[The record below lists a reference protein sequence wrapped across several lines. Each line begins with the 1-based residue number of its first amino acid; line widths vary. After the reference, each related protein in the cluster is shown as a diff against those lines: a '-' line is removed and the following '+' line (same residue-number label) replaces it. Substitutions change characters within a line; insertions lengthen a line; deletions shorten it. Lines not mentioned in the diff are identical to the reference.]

1 VDYEHWRKESQ
12 IWTWAAN
19 CVSHMNSKIDKDV
32 MTFRGQVGD
41 KAEPPT
47 LNTVSL
53 KWAVRMHGRI
63 PREGMRSIGLI
74 KSGGRVQPM
83 CVGPTWVVVDE
94 QGMVRVGE
102 TLGLFKSGRWIWGSW
117 SYFAYLHVNPLLA
130 LRNASSYWC
139 KIWKP
144 YGSIIHFSI

>member
-74 KSGGRVQPM
+74 KSGGWCSP
-83 CVGPTWVVVDE
+83 CVLGPHGLSSMSKAWCVWVRPQGSLNLVVRFGGVE
-94 QGMVRVGE
+94 AILHIYMWTHCLHWGMLLHIDAKFE
-102 TLGLFKSGRWIWGSW
+102 NHMGR
-117 SYFAYLHVNPLLA
+117 
-130 LRNASSYWC
+130 
-139 KIWKP
+139 
-144 YGSIIHFSI
+144 